1 MARVQVHN
9 RARSAVLGAEGLGT
23 EPEEVFHR
31 EVFHREV
38 IHRHAPP
45 PRPDEARSAALDDD
59 PQRGQLAAAEC

>member
-1 MARVQVHN
+1 VARVHVHN

-31 EVFHREV
+31 EV

-45 PRPDEARSAALDDD
+45 PRPDEARPAALDDD